1 MENRVPEKG
10 HGNAKTTIWAWVY
23 PYLQYPDARTEDF
36 GSFPERKSELR
47 RGGCRGKEKGI
58 EHRCG
63 DGRSEK
69 PAMQGLGLD
78 NSRPPGE
85 LERTPAG

>member
-10 HGNAKTTIWAWVY
+10 HGNAKITIWAWVY
-23 PYLQYPDARTEDF
+23 RYLQYSDALTEDF

-63 DGRSEK
+63 DGGSERS
-69 PAMQGLGLD
+69 AMQGLGSD
-78 NSRPPGE
+78 SSRLLGE
-85 LERTPAG
+85 LKSTPAG

>member
-1 MENRVPEKG
+1 MENRVPQKG
-10 HGNAKTTIWAWVY
+10 HGNAKTTLWAWVY
-23 PYLQYPDARTEDF
+23 PYLQYPDARMEDF

-47 RGGCRGKEKGI
+47 PGGCRGKEKGI

-63 DGRSEK
+63 DAGSER
-69 PAMQGLGLD
+69 PAKQGLRSD